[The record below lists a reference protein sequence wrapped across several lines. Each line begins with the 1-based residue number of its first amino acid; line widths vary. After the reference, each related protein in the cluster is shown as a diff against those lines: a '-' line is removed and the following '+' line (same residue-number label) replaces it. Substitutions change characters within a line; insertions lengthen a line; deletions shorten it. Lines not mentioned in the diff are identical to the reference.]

1 MTAMPEMPSSVFR
14 AAGSLLLLVCLG
26 GAATAQAAPDQQ
38 AVASAHPAATAAG
51 HRILDQGGNAFDA
64 AVAVAATLGVVEP
77 YSSGLGGGGFFL
89 LRQNGEPDAQYQF
102 LDARETAPLDAD
114 QDFYRDSAGQVQRDP
129 AINGP
134 RAAGIPGL
142 PAALVKLSV
151 EYGNLPLAVSLQ
163 PAIEAAEQGFAVT
176 SRYRA
181 LGSYRLETMRA
192 DAETSRLFLRDG
204 ELPAEG
210 TLIRQPELA
219 ETLRQLATKGRAGFY
234 QGPVAEKL
242 LASVRA
248 ANGAWQQADLDAYR
262 VIAREPVR
270 FRSHGHEVI
279 SAPLPSA
286 GGIALAAILQGLDA
300 LPRAEP
306 GSTQHTH
313 QLVELMRRAYRDR
326 LLLGDSDFVEV
337 PVQRLVSAEHA
348 RSMAASIDLQRATPS
363 SELGVPAPFVE
374 GNNTT
379 HFSLIDAQGNAVAAT
394 LSINLPFGAAFT
406 VPGTGVLL
414 NNEMDDFA
422 ADPAGVNAYGLTG
435 SFANAIA
442 PGKRPLSSMTP
453 TMLEND
459 QHLAVLGTPGGSRII
474 TMVLLG
480 ALEAV
485 RGEPVDAWVSRPR
498 FHHQYLPDHIQVEE
512 DAIDEAQ
519 RAELKAMGHS
529 IEPVGRDYG
538 DMHAVQWHKPSGTLS
553 AASDPRGVGQARVE
567 PAASARAERAESPAA
582 ATAE

>member
-1 MTAMPEMPSSVFR
+1 MTAVRTPSLT
-14 AAGSLLLLVCLG
+14 GIIHLLLVLWLG
-26 GAATAQAAPDQQ
+26 CAVPAQAALDQQ

-89 LRQNGEPDAQYQF
+89 LRQNAEPAAQYLF
-102 LDARETAPLDAD
+102 LDARETAPLHAD
-114 QDFYRDSAGQVQRDP
+114 RDFYRDSQGQVQRDP

-142 PAALVKLSV
+142 PAALVMLSV
-151 EYGNLPLAVSLQ
+151 QFGNLPLSDSLQ

-181 LGSYRLETMRA
+181 LGSYRLDTMRA
-192 DAETSRLFLRDG
+192 DPETTRLFLRDG

-210 TLIRQPELA
+210 TFIRQPELA
-219 ETLRQLATKGRAGFY
+219 ETLRQLAANGRAGFY
-234 QGPVAEKL
+234 QGPVASKL
-242 LASVRA
+242 LAAVQA
-248 ANGAWQQADLDAYR
+248 AGGAWQQADFDAYR
-262 VIAREPVR
+262 VIPRQPVR
-270 FRSHGHEVI
+270 FHSLGHEVI
-279 SAPLPSA
+279 TAPLPSA
-286 GGIALAAILQGLDA
+286 GGIALAGMLQGLAA
-300 LPRAEP
+300 LPEAEP
-306 GSTQHTH
+306 GSTARIH
-313 QLVELMRRAYRDR
+313 QLVELMRRVYRDR
-326 LLLGDSDFVEV
+326 LLLGDSDYVAV
-337 PVQRLVSAEHA
+337 PVEHLLSVEHA
-348 RSMAASIDLQRATPS
+348 RNIAADIDPLRATS
-363 SELGVPAPFVE
+363 SAELGPPAPFGE
-374 GNNTT
+374 GTNTT
-379 HFSLIDAQGNAVAAT
+379 HFSLVDSSGNAVSAT

-435 SFANAIA
+435 SVANAIA

-459 QHLAVLGTPGGSRII
+459 DHLAVLGTPGGSRII

-480 ALEAV
+480 ALEAIQ
-485 RGEPVDAWVSRPR
+485 GEPPQAWVSRPR
-498 FHHQYLPDHIQVEE
+498 FHHQYLPDYIQVEE
-512 DAIDEAQ
+512 NAIDPVQ
-519 RAELKAMGHS
+519 RDELAAMGHT
-529 IEPVGRDYG
+529 IKPVGRDYG
-538 DMHAVQWHKPSGTLS
+538 DMQAVHWHKPSGTLS

-567 PAASARAERAESPAA
+567 TVSK
-582 ATAE
+582 TAEPQPTEITAE